1 MTAGHAERQLTRDA
15 IVVGYDKTDVAGRAL
30 DWAAEHAARQGRPLA
45 IVHATGSLA
54 TVGTTWRNLADP
66 ATEPTLIGM
75 RMQGDA
81 LLATAIARV
90 AQRHPTLATVP
101 LVVLDDPAAELVH
114 LSRMAH
120 LVVVGSRGHGLSRSI
135 PTGQIGAWL
144 ARRATCPL
152 VVVPDFNPG
161 IVRQGVL
168 VGVPITD
175 DPGAVLE
182 FAFTYAS
189 VHDLPLSVMH
199 ASRDGALKSTEHR
212 RWLAEAMSGNGER
225 FPDVTVQALLVPGR
239 PAATLRRMAER
250 MNLLVVGRHHA
261 TGLHGAPFGH
271 VRSSVVDRSPCPTAV
286 VPARVSQ
293 AA

>member
-1 MTAGHAERQLTRDA
+1 MTASHLERQLPSDA
-15 IVVGYDKTDVAGRAL
+15 IVVGYDKTQVAGRAL

-75 RMQGDA
+75 RLQGDA

-90 AQRHPTLATVP
+90 AERHPTLATVP
-101 LVVLDDPAAELVH
+101 LVVLDDPAAELAH
-114 LSRMAH
+114 LVEMAH

-135 PTGQIGAWL
+135 PSGQIGTWL

-168 VGVPITD
+168 VGVPVTED
-175 DPGAVLE
+175 AGAVLE
-182 FAFTYAS
+182 FAYGYAS
-189 VHDLPLSVMH
+189 VHDLPLNLVH
-199 ASRDGALKSTEHR
+199 ADREAVRESADHG
-212 RWLAEAMSGNGER
+212 RWLAEAMSGNAGR
-225 FPDVTVQALLVPGR
+225 SRRDRARSAGAGPSRIDALADGGADESAGR
-239 PAATLRRMAER
+239 GTAPRHRVARGG
-250 MNLLVVGRHHA
+250 GRYMH
-261 TGLHGAPFGH
+261 
-271 VRSSVVDRSPCPTAV
+271 RSVVDRSPCPTAV

-293 AA
+293 VA

>member
-1 MTAGHAERQLTRDA
+1 MTASHLERKLPSDA
-15 IVVGYDKTDVAGRAL
+15 IVVGYDKTQVAGRAL

-75 RMQGDA
+75 RLQGDA

-90 AQRHPTLATVP
+90 AERHPTLATVP
-101 LVVLDDPAAELVH
+101 LVVLDDPAAELAH
-114 LSRMAH
+114 LSQMAH

-135 PTGQIGAWL
+135 PSGQIGTWL

-168 VGVPITD
+168 VGVPVTED
-175 DPGAVLE
+175 AGAVLE
-182 FAFTYAS
+182 FAYGYAS
-189 VHDLPLSVMH
+189 VHDLPLNLVH
-199 ASRDGALKSTEHR
+199 ADREAVRESADHG
-212 RWLAEAMSGNGER
+212 RWLAEAMSGNAER
-225 FPDVTVQALLVPGR
+225 FPDVTVHALLAPGR
-239 PAATLRRMAER
+239 PASTLLQMAER
-250 MNLLVVGRHHA
+250 MNLLVVGQHHA

-293 AA
+293 VA